1 MCAVPDDASVKSHP
15 DPPTEF
21 EPNGECS
28 VYKKIMSV
36 IGVAPNRSELISF
49 AEVLGCGPLT
59 RAEKRVKSA
68 LIAKLESHRIAI
80 HSFLETRQGKKALE
94 DAYIALLHRA
104 RPSILQQEP
113 SIAPRPLPPEATAE
127 FYLNSH

>member
-1 MCAVPDDASVKSHP
+1 
-15 DPPTEF
+15 
-21 EPNGECS
+21 
-28 VYKKIMSV
+28 MSI

-49 AEVLGCGPLT
+49 AKVLGCDPLT

-68 LIAKLESHRIAI
+68 LIAKLESHRITI
-80 HSFLETRQGKKALE
+80 HPFLETGHGRKTLE

-104 RPSILQQEP
+104 KPSTWEQSRAIFT
-113 SIAPRPLPPEATAE
+113 RPLPPEATAQ